1 MMPNRD
7 WSRLEM
13 LIEAALA
20 VPAGQRDQLLIDQSA
35 GDEELL
41 HDARSLLAQ
50 LDADPGFLE
59 PPAAPGGDGVAG
71 DSTLPSI
78 PGWRVHRRLGTG
90 GMGEVFLA
98 VAEHDPD
105 GQLVAI
111 KVLRAGLDSTTLLR
125 RFAQERRILASLD
138 HPGIAQLIDAATTS
152 DGRPCFVLEYVPG
165 IPITA
170 FADLHRMSVDDRIRL
185 VIDVCDAVSHAHRSL
200 VVHRD
205 IKPAN
210 ILVTE
215 DRVAKLLDFG
225 IGKIVDD
232 GIGIATIE
240 TAPSERMLT
249 LDYAAPEQLRDEV
262 VTTATDVHALGVM
275 LYELLTG
282 LHPFRREG
290 DTPGQV
296 EQAVLER
303 IPDRP
308 GAVVRSAPSSG
319 PIAASD
325 ARVRAEARGATGAD
339 SLGRRLTGDLDNIV
353 LRALR
358 KEPERRYP
366 SVAELAAD
374 LTRHL
379 EGRPVV
385 ARPDTLGY
393 RAAKFVRRN
402 AGSVLVA
409 TLAVIALVAT
419 TATALLESR
428 RASRATATARAERD
442 EAVAVRSFL
451 METYGATGAGD
462 QVGASETV
470 RQLVDRQAARI
481 DRTYADRPLLAARLH
496 EVVADA
502 YDRLGI
508 PASAEAPARRAL
520 GLRLEHQ
527 GESHPDV
534 AATHNLLGWVMH
546 QAGRRDSA
554 EIHLRRALEMQR
566 AREPIDSGALSRV
579 LNDLGV
585 LLNATEEW
593 DEAKSVLAEAL
604 QIRRSTGGDS
614 SLGVGI
620 TANNL
625 AATHYY
631 LKELGD
637 AHRVQALALAALEAS
652 VGIEHQRSVIALG
665 NLAAFRLADGDAAAA
680 EADYRRLL
688 ELQSRMQG
696 REHPVTLRV
705 MTSLAAALLARQ
717 GDTRTSALAEAESIV
732 EEALAIQDRQP
743 GQGLPQLLVTLER
756 LGAIR
761 MAQGDTSAAA
771 PVIRRALDGMIALRG
786 ADHPQVAQFRSRWCS
801 PRTGC

>member
-1 MMPNRD
+1 MNTDD
-7 WSRLEM
+7 WSRLEA

-20 VPAGQRDQLLIDQSA
+20 APTRQRDRLLVERSA
-35 GDEELL
+35 GDEALL
-41 HDARSLLAQ
+41 AEARSLLAQ
-50 LDADPGFLE
+50 LDADPDFLE
-59 PPAAPGGDGVAG
+59 PPTATTSDTRAG
-71 DSTLPSI
+71 ETQLPTI
-78 PGWRVHRRLGTG
+78 PGWRLQRRLGAG

-98 VAEHDPD
+98 TADHEPD
-105 GQLVAI
+105 GPRVAI
-111 KVLRAGLDSTTLLR
+111 KVLRHGLDSTGLLR
-125 RFAQERRILASLD
+125 RFAQERRILSSLD
-138 HPGIAQLIDAATTS
+138 HPGIAQLVDAATTT

-165 IPITA
+165 VAITA
-170 FADLHRMSVDDRIRL
+170 FADLHRLSVDERIRL

-215 DRVAKLLDFG
+215 ERAAKLLDFG
-225 IGKIVDD
+225 IGKI
-232 GIGIATIE
+232 IATDAAPASLE

-262 VTTATDVHALGVM
+262 VTTATDVHALGIL

-282 LHPFRREG
+282 VHPFRREG
-290 DTPGQV
+290 DTPGQI

-308 GAVVRSAPSSG
+308 SAVVRSAPSSG

-325 ARVRAEARGATGAD
+325 AKVRAEARAASGPDA
-339 SLGRRLTGDLDNIV
+339 LGRRLAGDLDNIV
-353 LRALR
+353 LKALR
-358 KEPERRYP
+358 KEPDRRYA

-374 LTRHL
+374 LTHHL
-379 EGRPVV
+379 DGRPVM

-409 TLAVIALVAT
+409 TLAVIALIVT

-428 RASRATATARAERD
+428 RATRATAAARAERD

-481 DRTYADRPLLAARLH
+481 DRNYAERPLLAARLH

-508 PASAEAPARRAL
+508 PASAERPARRAL
-520 GLRLEHQ
+520 ELRLQHQ
-527 GESHPDV
+527 GQSHRDV
-534 AATHNLLGWVMH
+534 AAAHNLLGWVLH
-546 QAGRRDSA
+546 QAGNRDSA
-554 EIHLRRALEMQR
+554 TVHLRRALELQR
-566 AREPIDSGALSRV
+566 EREPIDSAALSRA

-585 LLNATEEW
+585 LLNATGDW
-593 DEAKSVLAEAL
+593 DEAKQVLSEAL
-604 QIRRSTGGDS
+604 QIRRRLNGDS
-614 SLGVGI
+614 SLAVGI

-637 AHRVQALALAALEAS
+637 AHRVQALAVAALGAS
-652 VGIEHQRSVIALG
+652 VGTEHQRSVIALG
-665 NLAAFRLADGDAAAA
+665 NLAAFRLADGDATAA

-688 ELQSRMQG
+688 ALQSRLQG

-717 GDTRTSALAEAESIV
+717 GDTRGEALAEAESIV
-732 EEALAIQDRQP
+732 EEALAIQERQP
-743 GQGLPQLLVTLER
+743 GQGLPQLVVTLER
-756 LGAIR
+756 LAAIR
-761 MAQGDTSAAA
+761 MARGDTARAA
-771 PVIRRALDGMIALRG
+771 PVIRRALDKMVALHG
-786 ADHPQVAQFRSRWCS
+786 PDHPQVAQYRSRWCS